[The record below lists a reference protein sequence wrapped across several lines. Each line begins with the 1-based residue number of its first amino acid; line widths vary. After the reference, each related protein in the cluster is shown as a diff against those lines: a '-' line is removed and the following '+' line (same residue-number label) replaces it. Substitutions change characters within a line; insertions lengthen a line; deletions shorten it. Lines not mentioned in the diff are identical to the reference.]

1 MASVPTCPN
10 CGSAL
15 REIVW
20 GYGTIAD
27 VEDAGDV
34 VIGGCVVDVDE
45 AGRAAAMQCP
55 ICGTRTDAA
64 GVALE
69 VPQPP
74 ATTVHPFD
82 VSFSSPPRER
92 WEVTMTDPGSS
103 GPGSTG
109 QEATGAPGGA
119 DGREGFP
126 FVDEDFGGAAAGGD
140 GWRDRVEPYAS
151 RDDALP
157 PPSAPA
163 PERVEPYASRD
174 DLLPSGG
181 GLMPDR
187 VEPYASRSGAVP
199 TASAPA
205 RDHVD
210 PYASRDDVVPQAT
223 GAWQERIEPYAGAP
237 GDDPALATEAAEPAA
252 PGEAIDARW
261 QFTSDFTDA
270 EEEGWPPG
278 SRDDD

>member
-45 AGRAAAMQCP
+45 GGRAAAMQCP
-55 ICGTRTDAA
+55 ICGTRTDEA

-69 VPQPP
+69 APQPP

-92 WEVTMTDPGSS
+92 WEGAMTDPSS
-103 GPGSTG
+103 SQGGPGGSDDQGG
-109 QEATGAPGGA
+109 Q
-119 DGREGFP
+119 GFP
-126 FVDEDFGGAAAGGD
+126 FVDEDFGAGAAGGD
-140 GWRDRVEPYAS
+140 GWRDHVEPYAS

-157 PPSAPA
+157 PPSAPT
-163 PERVEPYASRD
+163 PERVQPYASRD

-181 GLMPDR
+181 VALPDR
-187 VEPYASRSGAVP
+187 VEPYASRSGDVP
-199 TASAPA
+199 TPSAPA

-210 PYASRDDVVPQAT
+210 PYASRDDALPQAT

-237 GDDPALATEAAEPAA
+237 GEEPGLATDAAEPSA

-261 QFTSDFTDA
+261 TFTSDFTDA

-278 SRDDD
+278 SRDDA

>member
-1 MASVPTCPN
+1 MATARACPN

-27 VEDAGDV
+27 VADAGDV
-34 VIGGCVVDVDE
+34 VIGGCVVDVDGG
-45 AGRAAAMQCP
+45 GRVAALQCP
-55 ICGTRTDAA
+55 ICDTRTDAE

-69 VPQPP
+69 APQPP
-74 ATTVHPFD
+74 ATTGHPFD

-92 WEVTMTDPGSS
+92 WEVSMPDPGERPEAEPPRPD
-103 GPGSTG
+103 GAEGS
-109 QEATGAPGGA
+109 
-119 DGREGFP
+119 P
-126 FVDEDFGGAAAGGD
+126 FVDDDFGGPAASG

-151 RDDALP
+151 REDPLP
-157 PPSAPA
+157 AGSAPS

-174 DLLPSGG
+174 DLLPSGRPVH
-181 GLMPDR
+181 PDR
-187 VEPYASRSGAVP
+187 VEPYASRSDDVP
-199 TASAPA
+199 PGSAPS

-210 PYASRDDVVPQAT
+210 PYASPIGVVPQAT
-223 GAWQERIEPYAGAP
+223 GAWQERIEPYAG
-237 GDDPALATEAAEPAA
+237 G
-252 PGEAIDARW
+252 PGEEAVAPAGDASALGEQLDARW
-261 QFTSDFTDA
+261 SSTSDFTDA